1 MIVAG
6 AGNHVTILVMMKV
19 KKIILIFGDSL
30 VFWLAFVIMLFSR
43 WSIQLD
49 NAILVAH
56 LIPFVIIYLAVI
68 MIVYAMGLYSAQY
81 LLGKIEWITS
91 AIIGVFLILFAST
104 TIFYFYGRINP
115 AITPRGSLI
124 LNWGIFSLL
133 FMLWRIGIE
142 KVILTNLAEK
152 TLIIGSD
159 RSAIQLATILKQAK
173 GIGFE
178 ISHILPGT
186 PETYA
191 TLADLADQE
200 QVQNVIFLETP
211 NQREAETILT
221 RLMALNIN
229 YYDSASLYEQ
239 RLQKVYLDSV
249 SHVWILNNIIKRR
262 SPLAI
267 AAHDYLQR
275 LTALILA
282 ILLAPLGI
290 LILLLILLFQR
301 QLPFYTQKRAG
312 KDNKVFTLYK
322 FRTMNNNAEAAGPQW
337 AAERDPRITPL
348 GRILRAS
355 HLDELPQLINIIK
368 GDMAFVG
375 PRPERPEFVA
385 DLEKNIP
392 FYQLRHQVKPG
403 VTGWAQINYPYGA
416 SISDAKEKLQYDLY
430 YLKQRSILIDL
441 MIIVRTVRLFFQN
454 PARS

>member
-1 MIVAG
+1 
-6 AGNHVTILVMMKV
+6 
-19 KKIILIFGDSL
+19 
-30 VFWLAFVIMLFSR
+30 
-43 WSIQLD
+43 
-49 NAILVAH
+49 
-56 LIPFVIIYLAVI
+56 
-68 MIVYAMGLYSAQY
+68 
-81 LLGKIEWITS
+81 
-91 AIIGVFLILFAST
+91 
-104 TIFYFYGRINP
+104 
-115 AITPRGSLI
+115 
-124 LNWGIFSLL
+124 
-133 FMLWRIGIE
+133 
-142 KVILTNLAEK
+142 
-152 TLIIGSD
+152 
-159 RSAIQLATILKQAK
+159 
-173 GIGFE
+173 
-178 ISHILPGT
+178 
-186 PETYA
+186 
-191 TLADLADQE
+191 LADLADQE